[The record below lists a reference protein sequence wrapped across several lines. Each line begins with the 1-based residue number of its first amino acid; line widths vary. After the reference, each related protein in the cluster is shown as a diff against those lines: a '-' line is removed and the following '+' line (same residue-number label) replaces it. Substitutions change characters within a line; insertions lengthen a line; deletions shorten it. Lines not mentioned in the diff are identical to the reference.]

1 MRIIGLINRNS
12 GPGFHRIMLPLVWMR
27 DTDVYITNSVTEAD
41 FEKGCDAI
49 YYNRVISENILKLQ
63 AKYRFKIIVDVD
75 DYWHLDPHHIAY
87 QSHIESDFVAQ
98 QLGHLRIADAVTTTH
113 ERLAEKIYPF
123 NKNVHV
129 IPNAIPNDPQY
140 FPVERTEANMRRIF
154 WQGSITH
161 ERDIKLL
168 EGPIKRLD
176 KGKFFMT
183 LAGFMDQPEW
193 HRMVSMYT
201 NGLRMKGQIINGAA
215 VTEYYKAYQHGD
227 VCVCPLLDTPFNN
240 MKSNLK
246 VLEAAHSGLPVI
258 ASHVHPYLDMPLLYV
273 KKQTDWYKWLN
284 DIPAQEEMA
293 GKLAEF
299 CREHYDYK
307 TINEKR
313 RDVFYERT

>member
-12 GPGFHRIMLPLVWMR
+12 GPGFHRVMLPLLWMR
-27 DTDVYITNSVTEAD
+27 DTDVYVTNAVTEAD

-49 YYNRVISENILKLQ
+49 YYNRVISEEILKLQ
-63 AKYRFKIIVDVD
+63 SKYHFKIVVDVD

-87 QSHIESDFVAQ
+87 QDHIDSNFVNQ
-98 QLGHLRIADAVTTTH
+98 QIGHLALADAVTTTH

-123 NKNVHV
+123 NKNVHI

-140 FPVERTEANMRRIF
+140 FPVERTAANMRRIF

-161 ERDIKLL
+161 ERDIQLL
-168 EGPIKRLD
+168 AGPVRRLNKD
-176 KGKFFMT
+176 RFFMT
-183 LAGFMDQPEW
+183 MAGFTNHAAW
-193 HRMVSMYT
+193 HRMVAMYT
-201 NGLRMKGQIINGAA
+201 NGLRMKGQIIDGAP
-215 VTEYYKAYQHGD
+215 VTEYYRAYKHAD
-227 VCVCPLLDTPFNN
+227 VCVCPLLNTPFNT

-273 KKQTDWYKWLN
+273 NKQTDWYKWLN

-293 GKLAEF
+293 GKLADF
-299 CREHYDYK
+299 CRKHYDYQ

-313 RDVFYERT
+313 RRVFYES

>member
-1 MRIIGLINRNS
+1 
-12 GPGFHRIMLPLVWMR
+12 MR
-27 DTDVYITNSVTEAD
+27 DTDIYVTNAVEEKD

-49 YYNRVISENILKLQ
+49 YYNRAISEEVLKLQ

-75 DYWHLDPHHIAY
+75 DYWHLDPHHVSYANHLEINFP
-87 QSHIESDFVAQ
+87 EQ
-98 QLGHLRIADAVTTTH
+98 QIGHLRIADAVTTTH
-113 ERLAEKIYPF
+113 ERLAEMVYPY

-140 FPVERTEANMRRIF
+140 FPVERTEANMRRVF

-168 EGPIKRLD
+168 AGPIKRLD
-176 KGKFFMT
+176 QQKFFMT
-183 LAGFMDQPEW
+183 LAGFTDHEVW

-201 NGLRMKGQIINGAA
+201 NGLRMKGQIINGAH
-215 VTEYYKAYQHGD
+215 VTEYYKAYKYAD
-227 VCVCPLLDTPFNN
+227 VCVCPLMDTTFNN

-258 ASHVHPYLDMPLLYV
+258 ASHVNPYLNIPLLYV

-284 DIPAQEEMA
+284 DFEAQEEIA
-293 GKLAEF
+293 GKLAAF
-299 CREHYDYK
+299 CREHYDYQ

-313 RDVFYERT
+313 REVFYGN